1 MWMTW
6 IVKQLQR
13 IFLCR
18 NTFNMKFKDR
28 KWVRKIT
35 LLLKLRKYDI
45 DDNWADSNPSTTEM
59 LDKVL
64 DYLYQ
69 HQNDTHGYSGIE
81 EGLTGSNISLPNIHR
96 SLDFLKD
103 DGYVTEIEPSK
114 VQIQPIKFKV
124 NLSEDRAYIGSLEN
138 SSRSISSFFISVKG
152 IKFHQRGGYRADKK
166 RFWNKEKNIK
176 FIFNS
181 ISVCIGLS
189 GIYIGWQADSLKQ
202 RVIES
207 EKKNNTFEIQIKEL
221 QKNKPLK
228 QTYYI
233 VSDST
238 IYNSSDTENIAK

>member
-1 MWMTW
+1 MFW
-6 IVKQLQR
+6 IVKQPQR

-18 NTFNMKFKDR
+18 NTFKMKFKDR

-35 LLLKLRKYDI
+35 LWLKLRKYDI

-64 DYLYQ
+64 DFLYQ

-166 RFWNKEKNIK
+166 RFWKKEKNIDYFFK
-176 FIFNS
+176 LLTACLTVASIYFSVKAGQFKERVTSLEKRNS
-181 ISVCIGLS
+181 I
-189 GIYIGWQADSLKQ
+189 
-202 RVIES
+202 IES
-207 EKKNNTFEIQIKEL
+207 QILQL
-221 QKNKPLK
+221 QKTSPIQQTFYMLPDSVLNKPFNTGK
-228 QTYYI
+228 
-233 VSDST
+233 
-238 IYNSSDTENIAK
+238 K

>member
-18 NTFNMKFKDR
+18 KTFNMKFKDR

-35 LLLKLRKYDI
+35 LWLNLRKYDI

-96 SLDFLKD
+96 ILDFLTD
-103 DGYVTEIEPSK
+103 DGFVTEIEPSK
-114 VQIQPIKFKV
+114 VQIQPIKFKINV
-124 NLSEDRAYIGSLEN
+124 AEGTSYNGSAEN
-138 SSRSISSFFISVKG
+138 SSRSVSSFFISVKG

-166 RFWNKEKNIK
+166 RFWKKEKNIDYFFK
-176 FIFNS
+176 LLTACLTVASIYFSVKAGQFKERVTSLEKRNS
-181 ISVCIGLS
+181 I
-189 GIYIGWQADSLKQ
+189 
-202 RVIES
+202 IES
-207 EKKNNTFEIQIKEL
+207 QILQL
-221 QKNKPLK
+221 QKISPVQQTFYILPDTAIIKPFNTGK
-228 QTYYI
+228 
-233 VSDST
+233 
-238 IYNSSDTENIAK
+238 K